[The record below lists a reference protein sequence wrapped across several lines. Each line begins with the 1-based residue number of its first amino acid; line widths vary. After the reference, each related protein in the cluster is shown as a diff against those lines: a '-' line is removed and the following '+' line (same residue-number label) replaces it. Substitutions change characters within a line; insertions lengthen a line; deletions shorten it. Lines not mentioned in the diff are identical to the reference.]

1 MQIQWAPSPNFKVG
15 RKGRKIIAI
24 INHITDGLMPGTLLW
39 LRNSAAKVS
48 SHYLVTKSGQV
59 LQLVKDTDT
68 AYHAGNV
75 NKPNWSLYDGTNPNF
90 YTLGIEHETLSGE
103 NLTELQYLATLELH
117 TELVKKWGITI
128 DQDHII
134 GHSRLDSINCRN
146 DPGPGFP
153 WDRLFN
159 DLTAGVYRQSW
170 PIIPI
175 NLGDKEFQGFIINN
189 TTYAPVRV
197 LVESLG
203 HQVEWNNGLNAILIP
218 PVTIKIPPKGNN
230 KIRIATRSVIIPGE
244 LINNQA
250 YAPVRHL
257 CEALG
262 YKVTWDTEKR
272 IIIIE

>member
-1 MQIQWAPSPNFKVG
+1 V
-15 RKGRKIIAI
+15 
-24 INHITDGLMPGTLLW
+24 H
-39 LRNSAAKVS
+39 
-48 SHYLVTKSGQV
+48 
-59 LQLVKDTDT
+59 
-68 AYHAGNV
+68 
-75 NKPNWSLYDGTNPNF
+75 
-90 YTLGIEHETLSGE
+90 
-103 NLTELQYLATLELH
+103 
-117 TELVKKWGITI
+117 
-128 DQDHII
+128 
-134 GHSRLDSINCRN
+134 
-146 DPGPGFP
+146 
-153 WDRLFN
+153 
-159 DLTAGVYRQSW
+159 RQSW

-189 TTYAPVRV
+189 TTYAPVRA

-218 PVTIKIPPKGNN
+218 PVTIKIPPQGNN